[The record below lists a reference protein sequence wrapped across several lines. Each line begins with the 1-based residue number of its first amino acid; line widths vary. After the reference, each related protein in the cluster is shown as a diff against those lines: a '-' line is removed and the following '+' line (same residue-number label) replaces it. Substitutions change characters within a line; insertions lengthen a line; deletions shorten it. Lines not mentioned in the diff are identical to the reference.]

1 MSLKLVIIW
10 DLLITT
16 LFSIN
21 ISVPPVN
28 LTFLQPQTWMCSY
41 WLSAGWAWGRGCAAE
56 RERRKRGGRPQ
67 FNDQT
72 KIIFTRLLNDL
83 MHVFAKLTRMMMRIA
98 DTPEVAMTLAQ
109 FGMRLNKTGTMA
121 SAPWSNLFPSTV
133 ERWLQEYTQRN
144 TQQICY
150 DHRTQSKSLEKP

>member
-1 MSLKLVIIW
+1 MF
-10 DLLITT
+10 LLI
-16 LFSIN
+16 S
-21 ISVPPVN
+21 P
-28 LTFLQPQTWMCSY
+28 SY
-41 WLSAGWAWGRGCAAE
+41 SHRLGCAVTGYQRDE
-56 RERRKRGGRPQ
+56 PGDVGVLQRGRDAKGGGKKTQ

-72 KIIFTRLLNDL
+72 KIIFTRLLKEL
-83 MHVFAKLTRMMMRIA
+83 MLVFAKLTRMMMRIA

-109 FGMRLNKTGTMA
+109 LGMRLNKTGTMA

-150 DHRTQSKSLEKP
+150 DHRTQSKLWEKP